1 MTPKQKE
8 VYDLL
13 LKSELDGTPT
23 PSYEELCIATGVKSK
38 SGIHKIIH
46 ALESSGHI
54 KKPQNRARAIR
65 VSINI
70 SDFRR
75 GYHMGLKAA
84 RGGQSQ

>member
-13 LKSELDGTPT
+13 LKSEPDGTPT

-38 SGIHKIIH
+38 SGIHRIIH
-46 ALESSGHI
+46 ALQSSGHI
-54 KKPQNRARAIR
+54 KKAQGRARAIR
-65 VSINI
+65 VAINI
-70 SDFRR
+70 SAFRM

-84 RGGQSQ
+84 QRGESQ